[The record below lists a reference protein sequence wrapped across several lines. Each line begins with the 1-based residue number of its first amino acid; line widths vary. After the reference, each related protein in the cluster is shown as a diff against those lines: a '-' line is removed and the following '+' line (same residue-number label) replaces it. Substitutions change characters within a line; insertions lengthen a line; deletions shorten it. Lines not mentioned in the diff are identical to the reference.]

1 MKFFADKWRG
11 LWNYYSACNNAANLR
26 KAHYL
31 LKYSC
36 ARTLRMKRNEKLKRY
51 KKVFRKYGKHLTV
64 RDNEGNILTQFFTHS
79 CKKKARFSQKHS
91 GGINPIEY
99 IGKLD
104 FRTFRGVSIL
114 NSACYSCGSTERVE
128 VQHVRKLEDLKGKD
142 FLHKR
147 IGAISRKQV
156 PLCSAC
162 HRKVHAGTYDGPS
175 LKNWKP

>member
-1 MKFFADKWRG
+1 M
-11 LWNYYSACNNAANLR
+11 R
-26 KAHYL
+26 KVHYL

-36 ARTLRMKRNEKLKRY
+36 ASTLRMKRNEKLKRY
-51 KKVFRKYGKHLTV
+51 KKVFKKYGKHLTI
-64 RDNEGNILTQFFTHS
+64 RDNEGKILTEFFTHS
-79 CKKKARFSQKHS
+79 CRKKRRFSQKYS

-104 FRTFRGVSIL
+104 LRTFRGVGIL
-114 NSACYSCGSTERVE
+114 NSACYACGSMERVE
-128 VQHVRKLEDLKGKD
+128 IHHVRKLEDLKGKD

-147 IGAISRKQV
+147 IRTILRKQV

-175 LKNWKP
+175 LKKGKP